1 MTIET
6 RRSFVVTALTAIVLA
21 VIGGSV
27 GAQQP
32 GREYQAPRAPGG
44 KPSLEGIWQVR
55 NTANDDLQDHAGSLG
70 IAAGLGVI
78 VDPADGSIPY
88 RPEALAK
95 REQNRAR
102 RETDDP
108 VAKCYIAGVPR
119 TMYLPHP
126 LQIFQTPEEVVI
138 LSEFVHTTR
147 WVPVVPLAR
156 IDGYES
162 WIGDSR
168 GRWEGDTLVIETVG
182 FNDSTWF
189 DHSGDYHSDRLKVT
203 ERLRRI
209 SDDALSYEAV
219 IDDSQVFTRPWT
231 IRMPLYLHK
240 DRDRLL
246 ENECHLYAE
255 DAHES
260 IVGTHPEVK
269 P

>member
-1 MTIET
+1 
-6 RRSFVVTALTAIVLA
+6 VTTDRPKRLIAAALVAAALA
-21 VIGGSV
+21 LLVHPAS
-27 GAQQP
+27 AQAQKRDYQP
-32 GREYQAPRAPGG
+32 PRAPGG

-55 NTANDDLQDHAGSLG
+55 NTANDDLQDHAGSFR
-70 IAAGLGVI
+70 IAAGLGVV

-88 RPEALAK
+88 RADALAK
-95 REQNRAR
+95 REKNRAS

-138 LSEFVHTTR
+138 LSEYAHTTR
-147 WVPVVPLAR
+147 WIPVVPLAR
-156 IDGYES
+156 YDGYES

-168 GRWEGDTLVIETVG
+168 GAWQGDTLVIETVG
-182 FNDSTWF
+182 FNDATWF
-189 DHSGDYHSDRLKVT
+189 DHSGNYHSDKLKVT
-203 ERLRRI
+203 ERLRRVA
-209 SDDALSYEAV
+209 DDTLHYEAV
-219 IDDSQVFTRPWT
+219 IDDNQVFTRPWT
-231 IRMPLYLHK
+231 IAMQLQLHK

-255 DAHES
+255 DAGRS
-260 IVGTHPEVK
+260 IVGAHPEVK

>member
-78 VDPADGSIPY
+78 VDPADGGLPY

-102 RETDDP
+102 RDTDDP

-126 LQIFQTPEEVVI
+126 LQVFQTPEEVVI

-209 SDDALSYEAV
+209 SDDTLSYEAV